1 MLIVISDLHLVDGTC
16 GMPISASAFRLF
28 AARLNELAFNAS
40 WRADKRYRPLDGI
53 DILLL
58 GDILDPLHS
67 TLWLDKSPG
76 EPGYVRPWTDIHAP
90 EYAAKVQAITQ
101 AILKYNAEAI
111 ETLRHITEGQ
121 FVRLLLATSRGR
133 AALNGK
139 EQVTVPVRIHYMI
152 GNHDW
157 YYHIPGQTF
166 DRIRQGIIQA
176 LGLVNPNSPFPYEVK
191 IGNAPAIIRQ
201 LQDLR
206 PTRRPV

>member
-1 MLIVISDLHLVDGTC
+1 
-16 GMPISASAFRLF
+16 
-28 AARLNELAFNAS
+28 
-40 WRADKRYRPLDGI
+40 
-53 DILLL
+53 LLL

-152 GNHDW
+152 GNHDR
-157 YYHIPGQTF
+157 YYHIHGQTF